1 MTGKSTIDPL
11 TLNVVKD
18 SPIFSPDYTWTNNG
32 DNRHVESFDL
42 QTEEW
47 SSEPPFPFMPVG
59 RSTNIP
65 YGNSFLSIGGTK
77 SDNEAVDYIYTVN
90 GHNNDP
96 PYMCALNTLP
106 VSV

>member
-47 SSEPPFPFMPVG
+47 SSEPPFPFTPVG